1 MNDFYTRTAALI
13 GEKAVDKLKNSH
25 VAVFGI
31 GGVGSYTCEALA
43 RAGVGEL
50 TLVDADK
57 VCPTNINRQLYAL
70 NSTVDKFKTEIAKER
85 ILDINPD
92 CKVNIKTSFFD
103 ENSASEFDFSKFSFV
118 ADAIDSVK
126 SNVLLITLARQA
138 NIPVISCK
146 GAGNKLDAT
155 AFKVC
160 DIEKP
165 KDCPLAKIM
174 RRELKKAGVS
184 NVLAVYSEEEPI
196 SPDKTNASVGE
207 KFIGSISFVPS
218 VAGLILAGEIIK
230 NLIK

>member
-1 MNDFYTRTAALI
+1 M
-13 GEKAVDKLKNSH
+13 
-25 VAVFGI
+25 
-31 GGVGSYTCEALA
+31 
-43 RAGVGEL
+43 
-50 TLVDADK
+50 
-57 VCPTNINRQLYAL
+57 
-70 NSTVDKFKTEIAKER
+70 
-85 ILDINPD
+85 
-92 CKVNIKTSFFD
+92 
-103 ENSASEFDFSKFSFV
+103 
-118 ADAIDSVK
+118 
-126 SNVLLITLARQA
+126 
-138 NIPVISCK
+138 

-160 DIEKP
+160 DIEKT
-165 KDCPLAKIM
+165 KVCPLAKIM